1 MIRVRTAHGEH
12 VYADD
17 QWEAR
22 VASGEIPPEALVFS
36 LQLTGG
42 LWRRADSIPL
52 FGFFREGGEEERR
65 EAGAAA
71 ATIAPFAELP
81 QIAFPRRG
89 FSGTEFLLAA
99 NLGVGLLLLLLW
111 RAAYPDRIWDLAQR
125 FYDLWVDQ
133 RIPVGFLATLFM
145 HANLGH
151 IGANLISLVPAA
163 AVIEYLYGRRVMLVY
178 ALGGLAG
185 AVVSF
190 VWKHHGP
197 MSVGASGAIFALYG
211 TFGGYLLRNLG
222 RLPHWHRWRAKRIY
236 VPLLALATLPSM
248 LHADWRAHTGGFV
261 AGLVLGLLLTLHE
274 RGARLSLPRR
284 TAPPVE
290 TV

>member
-1 MIRVRTAHGEH
+1 MIRIRTAQGER

-22 VASGEIPPEALVFS
+22 VASGEIPPDALVFS

-42 LWRRADSIPL
+42 LWRRADSLPL
-52 FGFFREGGEEERR
+52 YGFFRQGGEEERR
-65 EAGAAA
+65 EAGAEA

-89 FSGTEFLLAA
+89 FSGTEILLAI
-99 NLGVGLLLLLLW
+99 NLAVGLLLLFLW
-111 RAAYPDRIWDLAQR
+111 RDAYTDRVFELAQR
-125 FYDLWVDQ
+125 FYDLWVDR
-133 RIPVGFLATLFM
+133 RIPMGFFATLFM

-151 IGANLISLVPAA
+151 ISANMVSLVPAA
-163 AVIEYLYGRRVMLVY
+163 AIVEYLYGRRVSLIY
-178 ALGGLAG
+178 LLGGLAG

-190 VWKHHGP
+190 AWKAHGP

-211 TFGGYLLRNLG
+211 TFGGYVLRHVG

-236 VPLLALATLPSM
+236 LPLLALATLPSI
-248 LHADWRAHTGGFV
+248 LHADWRAHTGGFA
-261 AGLVLGLLLTLHE
+261 AGLLLGLLLPPHE
-274 RGARLSLPRR
+274 RGRRFLLPRR
-284 TAPPVE
+284 AGPPAETA
-290 TV
+290 